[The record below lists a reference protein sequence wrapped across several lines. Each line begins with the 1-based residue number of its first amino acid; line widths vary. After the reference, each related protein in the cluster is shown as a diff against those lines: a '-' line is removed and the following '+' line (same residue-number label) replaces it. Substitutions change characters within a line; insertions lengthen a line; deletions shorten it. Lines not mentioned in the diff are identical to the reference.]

1 MKKLL
6 IVGLSAFVLTACG
19 DQQKETAGEVENT
32 KVEQSKNN
40 DPIQDKVDIKEEETK
55 VEGPLTEVGQQT
67 EDDGVGKVTLDK
79 IVNINKE
86 YETGGLKIKLLD
98 AKVLTVTNVVPDFKE
113 SVELMSDIQVGDEF
127 TYLQVRYDLENTT
140 KETVIFNGI
149 ETAVPDNGKQVTISG
164 MDIFATANP
173 TSSEIYS
180 NATVEQNVFGI
191 PIDKNI
197 NSIRLIPSDVLY
209 DNDDH
214 SIFYPKEI
222 TIEF

>member
-1 MKKLL
+1 MKILL
-6 IVGLSAFVLTACG
+6 IAGLSVFLLSGCG
-19 DQQKETAGEVENT
+19 DDKEKTAGVKEDEVKQTET
-32 KVEQSKNN
+32 TEPTQAE
-40 DPIQDKVDIKEEETK
+40 VDSKEEETK
-55 VEGPLTEVGQQT
+55 VEGPLTKVGQQV
-67 EDDGVGKVTLDK
+67 EDDGVGTVTLDK
-79 IVNINKE
+79 IVDINKD

-98 AKVLTVTNVVPDFKE
+98 AKVLTVTDVVPEFKE
-113 SVELMSDIQVGDEF
+113 NVESMSDVQVGDEF

-140 KETVIFNGI
+140 KETVIFNGL

-164 MDIFATANP
+164 MDIFATSNP

-180 NATVEQNVFGI
+180 NASVEQNVFGI
-191 PIDKNI
+191 PIDKNL

-209 DNDDH
+209 DNEDH